1 MKINGHLEF
10 HLPSGTGTDGQIKNA
25 IIERIAG
32 GVGGGTLPTT
42 GDVAGRIVYN
52 SDDNLYYYHNG
63 SSWVPF
69 STGGDATA
77 LQTEVN
83 NIETTLG
90 SMIGTDGTAN
100 TGIMNKLTNVTDA
113 STISEVL
120 VQLDAAIEGKD
131 HLAELDD
138 VTFTGPA
145 SGDVLTFNGAAW
157 VDQSLSEAGIQAA
170 DAGLDAL
177 AAYNTN
183 GILVQTAEDTFVG
196 RSIVASTVAGDQG
209 ISLVNGDGVSGNP
222 TVGLDILGLTAEAGT
237 PSDTDVLAMYDG
249 TNNVKVSVADL
260 KSAMVG
266 ANALGDLS
274 DVTDAASG
282 FLVTDDKYFFNATGV
297 SAYEVTAATLGAL
310 NNVASGVDSA
320 TTEDILAFDGT
331 QWTAITVATM
341 LNDGSIGDL
350 GDVTITAPADGNIM
364 VYSAGSPAGWENV
377 APGASS
383 GVQPYDAG
391 LANLA
396 SGGTGMVSMDGD
408 TVHFRTISG
417 TAGNVTVTNGAGTG
431 GNPTIDLATVGD
443 SNTGTFQKV
452 TVDAYGRVTGTV
464 DVAAADIE
472 TLVDGTYVNVAGDT
486 MTGNLVMSGGTDITL
501 PDVPVNPTDAVNKSY
516 VDGLVTSGTV
526 WVDPIDSPDLVGI
539 TATEPGSPITSGMY
553 IAYND
558 GAGTGFPQTWSG
570 SVTVNEYD
578 MIHYSFGAWYVIG
591 NINDGAVY
599 RIGVGIHTASVDGS
613 LSGTGLVQEDLAEYI
628 AGIGGDPTAAAS
640 WDFPHGRAGGVTF
653 NLVSASNA
661 SGNFVVSGDVSA
673 SFKVGNQFAVTGT
686 VGGTNDGTYTI
697 SGVSVSGNTTV
708 SVEETVPADQ
718 GSETGTAEPEIRDG
732 TTALDDNEDD
742 QHFGTTVLY
751 KADDNNWLLIG
762 GVGQIGAG
770 VGLAYSGTTLNVNL
784 GAGIVELPTDEV
796 GLDIVSGKA
805 IQLTSTATGG
815 QLDLVLDGSSLSQ
828 SASGLKIASGGITA
842 DMLNSSLA
850 GDGLSINSAGSPLT
864 WTLDVNVDDASIE
877 ISGDTLQV
885 KDAGITNAKLE
896 NSTISTA
903 AETGTGSVALGG
915 TLTLAAGEGIN
926 TVDNGTG
933 TITISGEDASDT
945 NKGIASF
952 NSTDFTVAAGA
963 VSIATGGV
971 SNTQLANSSI
981 TFAGDSGS
989 SATALGGTR
998 TIAGGTGVTTTEAGG
1013 TITIDVDTLTLAD
1026 VTDVTAGATE
1036 SGQVMVAGTPSGS
1049 PAAADYTPRH
1059 ISYVHTQSTS
1069 STSWTVSHSLGQ
1081 KFVNV
1086 TVYDSSDN
1094 VIIPQS
1100 IVATDTNTTTITFN
1114 TAITG
1119 TVVVMGVAGSATGSA

>member
-1 MKINGHLEF
+1 
-10 HLPSGTGTDGQIKNA
+10 
-25 IIERIAG
+25 
-32 GVGGGTLPTT
+32 
-42 GDVAGRIVYN
+42 
-52 SDDNLYYYHNG
+52 
-63 SSWVPF
+63 
-69 STGGDATA
+69 
-77 LQTEVN
+77 
-83 NIETTLG
+83 
-90 SMIGTDGTAN
+90 
-100 TGIMNKLTNVTDA
+100 
-113 STISEVL
+113 
-120 VQLDAAIEGKD
+120 
-131 HLAELDD
+131 
-138 VTFTGPA
+138 
-145 SGDVLTFNGAAW
+145 
-157 VDQSLSEAGIQAA
+157 
-170 DAGLDAL
+170 
-177 AAYNTN
+177 
-183 GILVQTAEDTFVG
+183 
-196 RSIVASTVAGDQG
+196 
-209 ISLVNGDGVSGNP
+209 
-222 TVGLDILGLTAEAGT
+222 
-237 PSDTDVLAMYDG
+237 MYDG
-249 TNNVKVSVADL
+249 ANNVKVSITQLTAGILAEGV
-260 KSAMVG
+260 
-266 ANALGDLS
+266 ALGDLS

-282 FLVTDDKYFFNATGV
+282 SLVTDDKYFFNATGA

-341 LNDGSIGDL
+341 LADGSIGDL

-396 SGGTGMVSMDGD
+396 AGGTGMVSMDGD

-443 SNTGTFQKV
+443 TGTGTFEKI
-452 TVDAYGRVTGTV
+452 TVDAYGRVTGTETV
-464 DVAAADIE
+464 DAADIT

-501 PDVPVNPTDAVNKSY
+501 PDTPVNPTDAVNKSY

-539 TATEPGSPITSGMY
+539 VTAEPTGSPGPITSGMY
-553 IAYND
+553 IAY
-558 GAGTGFPQTWSG
+558 GGSYPQNWSG
-570 SVTVNEYD
+570 DVTDVQEYD
-578 MIHYSFGAWYVIG
+578 MLHYSFGTWYRIG
-591 NINDGAVY
+591 NINDGSVY
-599 RIGVGIHTASVDGS
+599 RIGVGIHTASVDSS
-613 LSGTGLVQEDLAEYI
+613 LPSFLFQEDLAEYI
-628 AGIGGDPTAAAS
+628 GGVGGDPTAAAS

-653 NLVSASNA
+653 NLVSASNT

-673 SFKVGNQFAVTGT
+673 SFKVGNQFTVTGT

-732 TTALDDNEDD
+732 TTALDDNVDD

-751 KADDNNWLLIG
+751 QADNDNWLLIG
-762 GVGQIGAG
+762 GPGSVGAG
-770 VGLAYSGTTLNVNL
+770 VGLSYAGTVLNVNL
-784 GAGIVELPTDEV
+784 GAGIVELPSDEV

-842 DMLNSSLA
+842 DLLNSSLA
-850 GDGLSINSAGSPLT
+850 GDGLSINSAGSPAT
-864 WTLDVNVDDASIE
+864 WTLDVNVDDSTIE
-877 ISGDTLQV
+877 ISGDILQV
-885 KDAGITNAKLE
+885 KDAGITNAKL
-896 NSTISTA
+896 STGGQINLAGES
-903 AETGTGSVALGG
+903 GSGGPLALGG
-915 TLTLAAGEGIN
+915 TLTVAAGEGIN
-926 TVDNGTG
+926 TVVSGTSPDG

-952 NSTDFTVAAGA
+952 NSADFTVAAGA

-971 SNTQLANSSI
+971 SNTQLENSTI
-981 TFAGDSGS
+981 TFAADSGS
-989 SATALGGTR
+989 SATSLGGTR
-998 TIAGGTGVTTTEAGG
+998 TIAGGTGVTTSEAAG
-1013 TITIDVDTLTLAD
+1013 TITINVDTLTLAD

-1036 SGQVMVAGTPSGS
+1036 SGQVMVAGTPTGS

-1059 ISYVHTQSTS
+1059 ISYVHTQSS
-1069 STSWTVSHSLGQ
+1069 SSASWTVSHNLGQ

-1086 TVYDSSDN
+1086 TVYDGSDN

-1100 IVATDTNTTTITFN
+1100 IVATDANTTTVTFN